1 MSDEAKILI
10 VDDVPENISVL
21 FEFLIQQ
28 GYDVSIAPDGESAI
42 EVVEHEPPDLILLD
56 VMMPGLDGFE
66 TCRRLKEDEWSREIP
81 VIFMTALSDTV
92 DKVKGFDLGAV
103 DYVTKPVQ
111 QDEVLGRIRA
121 HITIRRLQL
130 ELKERNQRLAEQNAE
145 LDAFAHTV
153 AHDLR
158 NPLGVID
165 NAVYLLKRDL
175 GEGITPEIVESFGLL
190 NRSSKRMRD
199 IIEGLMTLAGIAH
212 KRAVF
217 EPLDMGNILINTLER
232 LGRLRAERGGEIRL
246 PEQWP
251 QVVGH
256 PSWVEELW
264 TNLVSN
270 GLKYGGAPPRL
281 ELGATPE
288 AGRVRFWV
296 RDQGPGL
303 TEEQRKRLFVPFT
316 RLHTLS
322 GEGYGLGLSIVQR
335 IASKLGGEAGVES
348 APGAGSTFYFTL
360 PTRSP
365 EEEA

>member
-1 MSDEAKILI
+1 MSEAKILI

-42 EVVEHEPPDLILLD
+42 EVVDNDPPDLILLD
-56 VMMPGLDGFE
+56 VMMPGIDGFE
-66 TCRRLKEDEWSREIP
+66 TCRRLKADERHREIP

-92 DKVKGFDLGAV
+92 DKVKGFQLGAV
-103 DYVTKPVQ
+103 DYVTKPMQ
-111 QDEVLGRIRA
+111 QDEVLVRIRA
-121 HITIRRLQL
+121 HLTIRRLQQ
-130 ELKERNQRLAEQNAE
+130 ELRERNLRLAEQNAE

-175 GEGITPEIVESFGLL
+175 QGRTTPEIEEYLGLFT
-190 NRSSKRMRD
+190 RSTKRMRD
-199 IIEGLMTLAGIAH
+199 LIEGLLTLAGIAH
-212 KRAVF
+212 HQAAFK
-217 EPLDMGNILINTLER
+217 PLVMGNIVANTLER

-251 QVVGH
+251 LVYGH

-270 GLKYGGAPPRL
+270 GLKYGGVPPRL

-288 AGRVRFWV
+288 QGRVRFWV

-303 TEEQRKRLFVPFT
+303 TEEQRNRLFVPFT
-316 RLHTLS
+316 RLHKLS

-360 PTRSP
+360 PTQPP
-365 EEEA
+365 EEAS